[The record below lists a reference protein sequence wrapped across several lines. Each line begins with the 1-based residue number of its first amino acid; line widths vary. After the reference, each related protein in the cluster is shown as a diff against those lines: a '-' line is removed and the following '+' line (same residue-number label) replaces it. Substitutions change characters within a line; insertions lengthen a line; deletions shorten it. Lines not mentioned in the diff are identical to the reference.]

1 MIDTEIG
8 DGDSISQEII
18 NEIFKNDKNYDPD
31 LGTEKD
37 PHYDSYIS
45 FKEEIEKINQV
56 SVLETGLEKKLYV
69 SNGT

>member
-8 DGDSISQEII
+8 DGDSISKEII

-31 LGTEKD
+31 LGTKKD
-37 PHYDSYIS
+37 PHYDSYKS
-45 FKEEIEKINQV
+45 FMEEIEKTCQV
-56 SVLETGLEKKLYV
+56 FVLKTGLGKKMDD